1 MSTSDGT
8 GTDATRP
15 RPYDPGRERAKVR
28 QQVTELVRTA
38 REPALRRQA
47 ARSVTER
54 YRARCDRRLEPVRER
69 DGRDVLVAADQLIV
83 TRHTWE
89 NRGARAY
96 LEARGLERAELDAP
110 GIDDK
115 VVLLRATDGCS
126 AADLDDTVA
135 ELRLRGFAASQNQV
149 LPCGPIMKNLGGPA
163 LAEALPRPRRRPG
176 QDAPQVAVVD
186 TGIDERV
193 RRDGWLAHVPRH
205 ADGRDANLDPLDV
218 EPGDGLLDL
227 CAGHGTF
234 VAGVVA
240 QVAPAARITVHRA
253 LLGGGVGTEIDVAT
267 AIVRAAEQGA
277 DVINLSLGAS
287 TLYDQP
293 SLAVEAALERVE
305 EIEREEHREIL
316 LVASAGNAGD
326 TRPVW
331 PAAFRQ
337 VVAVAALTAEHRPAP
352 WSSHGFWVDCSAVGE
367 GVHAPFVEGQESY
380 EFTADPDHFPTDAF
394 ARWSGT
400 SFAAPQVAGR
410 VAALMQ
416 EHGIGAHAA
425 YARLRAS
432 GTPLPDYGRALR
444 ILPGL

>member
-8 GTDATRP
+8 GTDAP
-15 RPYDPGRERAKVR
+15 RSHEPARERAKVR
-28 QQVTELVRTA
+28 AQVTELVRTA
-38 REPALRRQA
+38 REPGLRRQVV
-47 ARSVTER
+47 RSVTAR
-54 YRARCDRRLEPVRER
+54 YRARCDRELQSVRDRE
-69 DGRDVLVAADQLIV
+69 GRDVLVAAEELLV

-89 NRGARAY
+89 DEGARAY
-96 LEARGLERAELDAP
+96 LQARGLSRAPLDAP

-115 VVLLRATDGCS
+115 VVLLRTTDRCS
-126 AADLDDTVA
+126 ATELDDTVA

-163 LAEALPRPRRRPG
+163 LAEALPHPRRRPG
-176 QDAPQVAVVD
+176 DDAPHVAVVD
-186 TGIDERV
+186 TGIDEHV
-193 RRDGWLAHVPRH
+193 RKDGWLTHVPRH
-205 ADGRDANLDPLDV
+205 ATGPDANLDPLDV
-218 EPGDGLLDL
+218 DPGDGLLDL

-240 QVAPAARITVHRA
+240 QVAPTARITVHRA

-305 EIEREEHREIL
+305 EIEREEGREIL
-316 LVASAGNAGD
+316 VVASAGNAGD

-367 GVHAPFVEGQESY
+367 GVHAPFVKGRESY
-380 EFTADPDHFPTDAF
+380 EFTADPDDFPAQSF

-400 SFAAPQVAGR
+400 SFAAPQVAGK
-410 VAALMQ
+410 VAALMA

-425 YARLRAS
+425 YARLRRT
-432 GTPLPDYGRALR
+432 GTPLPDYGRALH